1 MAKRRNLKR
10 EINNVCTIL
19 FAEGIAAALENE
31 HPENAEALLHSI
43 IKLENEYVCRV
54 SHVEPGMKPK
64 IYFDDLIEKFN
75 ARVSEI
81 LDIINNK

>member
-1 MAKRRNLKR
+1 MAKRRDLKR
-10 EINNVCTIL
+10 EINNICTIL

-31 HPENAEALLHSI
+31 HPENAEALLNSI

-54 SHVEPGMKPK
+54 SHAEPGMKPK
-64 IYFDDLIEKFN
+64 AYFDDLIEKFN

-81 LDIINNK
+81 LDMINNK